1 VTGITIKEGAMNTNS
16 SGNSCEL
23 TDDELDAVNGGALD
37 GYYMSFGCVS
47 GRVSPEELGFCDERP
62 TRLSTADEVIELA
75 PQVCVAQREYRQV
88 SHLARSCQ
96 QGRRHAWRLNE

>member
-47 GRVSPEELGFCDERP
+47 GRVSPEDSAFVTSDRHGFPPP
-62 TRLSTADEVIELA
+62 TR
-75 PQVCVAQREYRQV
+75 
-88 SHLARSCQ
+88 
-96 QGRRHAWRLNE
+96 